1 MAGGRAGV
9 VKNVKSDNMPLALYL
24 RHEAVFLFIAVLNS
38 DIMLCDA
45 LQHIDAFSYVN
56 DAVIKS
62 YTVDSGVVI
71 FRAISVPPEL
81 CCHIVFVSQ
90 SQVLTSLKVIY

>member
-1 MAGGRAGV
+1 
-9 VKNVKSDNMPLALYL
+9 MPFALQLRHDTVFVFVAALYTNI
-24 RHEAVFLFIAVLNS
+24 V
-38 DIMLCDA
+38 LCDA